1 MADREDLPLCEFLED
16 KIRSIDNKAV
26 LFTDQAKLKAWL
38 RKYRLFILNYR
49 DPRKYSTVPLTVS
62 LGGEKIGNLSSAKST
77 AHLLSDG

>member
-1 MADREDLPLCEFLED
+1 LADREDLPPCEFLAD
-16 KIRSIDNKAV
+16 KIRSIDR
-26 LFTDQAKLKAWL
+26 LCFFTDQAKLKAWL

-62 LGGEKIGNLSSAKST
+62 LGGGKIENLSFAKST